1 MLSCVLSIY
10 HSMEFSRQEY
20 SSGLPFPPPGDL
32 LNPGNE
38 LASKLLRLL
47 HWQADSLP
55 LSHHFISDV
64 FGSYLC
70 IYTYTCIHKIYV
82 IEICMYICT

>member
-1 MLSCVLSIY
+1 MCLVYSFVHAQLCLSIY

-38 LASKLLRLL
+38 LASLEFT
-47 HWQADSLP
+47 SLAGRFFTTEP
-55 LSHHFISDV
+55 PF
-64 FGSYLC
+64 
-70 IYTYTCIHKIYV
+70 
-82 IEICMYICT
+82 YI